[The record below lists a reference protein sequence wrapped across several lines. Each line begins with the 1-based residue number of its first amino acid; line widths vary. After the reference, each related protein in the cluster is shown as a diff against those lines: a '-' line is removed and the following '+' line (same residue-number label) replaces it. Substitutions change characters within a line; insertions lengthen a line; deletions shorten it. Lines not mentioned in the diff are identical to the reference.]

1 MQVQDTDPLMPQQD
15 STSSV
20 PQGYSGGDLTS
31 GWNDWINKPNNR
43 AALAQFGIAM
53 LQPMGMGEGTLSH
66 FANAAGAAGEASQNV
81 TKEAQQQEKLDT
93 DTTARLTTANA
104 AETRANAAQDRA
116 LYSGQLQNERGL
128 TSQLQAQARARA
140 EYDTY
145 LKNITKSNNDVDLV
159 GVGQKQPILTFED
172 WLSSARG
179 GGAAA
184 GAGTPVV
191 EEDKTQ
197 KVLRN
202 PDIQSQRQ
210 AVLDAARSNDPTQR
224 AKAKQYVD
232 TRIAPYIKPED
243 LPKVY
248 QMYGIH

>member
-116 LYSGQLQNERGL
+116 LYTGQLQNERGL
-128 TSQLQAQARARA
+128 TSQLQAQARARSA
-140 EYDTY
+140 YDSY

-159 GVGQKQPILTFED
+159 GVGQKQPILSFED
-172 WLSSARG
+172 WLSSAQ
-179 GGAAA
+179 GATAR
-184 GAGTPVV
+184 AGTPPV
-191 EEDKTQ
+191 EEDQTQ
-197 KVLRN
+197 KVLKN
-202 PDIQSQRQ
+202 PQIQSERQ
-210 AVLDAARSNDPTQR
+210 TVLDAARSNDPTRR
-224 AKAKQYVD
+224 AQAKQYVD
-232 TRIAPYIKPED
+232 TRIAPHIKPED